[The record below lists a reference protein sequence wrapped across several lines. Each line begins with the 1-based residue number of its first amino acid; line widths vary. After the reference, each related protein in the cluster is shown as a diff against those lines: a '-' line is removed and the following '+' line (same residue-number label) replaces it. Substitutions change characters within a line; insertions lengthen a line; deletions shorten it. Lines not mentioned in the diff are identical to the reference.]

1 MSSAEPPF
9 SPEFF
14 EREDESNDAL
24 FYTEP
29 RLLVHIDEQAI
40 AAVSQLFLD
49 LISPDS
55 VVLDLMSS
63 WRSHWPQDHPKE
75 RMVGLGLNAAEMQA
89 NPDLDDYVIHNVNEE
104 PVLPFEDESFD
115 AAVSTQVYEYVPD
128 ISKALAELYRV
139 LRPGGRAVIVDTDYG
154 SLVMHTENPGRM
166 DRVLAAWDEHFVYG
180 DLPRTLSPQLR
191 DAGFTLRERAVIPMF
206 NPEYDSNTYSH
217 GMIEIIASFVAG
229 RSGVT
234 REEADAWAAEFA
246 ELGKQ
251 GKYFFSLNRYL
262 FVAGKPD
269 AAGGA

>member
-1 MSSAEPPF
+1 MSAAEPPF

-75 RMVGLGLNAAEMQA
+75 RMMGLGLNAAEMQA
-89 NPDLDDYVIHNVNEE
+89 NPDLDEFVIHNVNED

-115 AAVSTQVYEYVPD
+115 AVVITVSVQYLKRPVETFRQVYRILRQDGLLIVTFSNRMFPTKAVRIWRVSTD
-128 ISKALAELYRV
+128 K
-139 LRPGGRAVIVDTDYG
+139 
-154 SLVMHTENPGRM
+154 GRM
-166 DRVLAAWDEHFVYG
+166 GLVAAYLEEAGEFVDVHG
-180 DLPRTLSPQLR
+180 DL
-191 DAGFTLRERAVIPMF
+191 A
-206 NPEYDSNTYSH
+206 NPETSPPGDP
-217 GMIEIIASFVAG
+217 IFFVTG
-229 RSGVT
+229 RKESDLDRFAAKLSALSG
-234 REEADAWAAEFA
+234 
-246 ELGKQ
+246 Q
-251 GKYFFSLNRYL
+251 
-262 FVAGKPD
+262 
-269 AAGGA
+269 